1 MKKLFVLSA
10 ILLSAPFVSFAQVA
24 ATGTT
29 VVNVTATTSVAT
41 TSVATSAST
50 TVAVDPGLI
59 PGDFFYPLSLF
70 GEKINLF
77 FTFNPEKKARLH
89 LEYAKER
96 VAEIKEVLKNSNAK
110 IQDVATAKDNFAEQ
124 IAGAATIVKSEKE
137 KGVDV
142 AGLASDLSTEI
153 DDSSLEIK
161 DVLHTH
167 KNDTVQAEAEIRAQ
181 IQAVASSD
189 PAKVQELT
197 KKLGEITKEKND
209 TAKEEDDTNANISDQ
224 QGVLDQ
230 VMGAE
235 LSAKKHVEEAMHLN
249 EQLGEMQG
257 QVSEKQVEQIKKQ
270 TEQAREAMQ
279 KGNFEEAN
287 RISNEATQ
295 KVEEIKAV
303 QENER
308 EGMPVSVSASAS
320 GTTTS
325 ATVTAGIRVES
336 TVGGEVTGS
345 TGVKQGERMMESV
358 GAKEKSGN
366 NERNATDR

>member
-1 MKKLFVLSA
+1 MKKLFIFGA
-10 ILLSAPFVSFAQVA
+10 ILLSAPFVSFAQVT
-24 ATGTT
+24 ATGTAA
-29 VVNVTATTSVAT
+29 VNVTATTSVAT
-41 TSVATSAST
+41 TTVAVSAST
-50 TVAVDPGLI
+50 TVAVDPGLV

-70 GEKINLF
+70 GEKVNLF

-96 VAEIKEVLKNSNAK
+96 VAEIKEVLKNPNAK
-110 IQDVATAKDNFAEQ
+110 IQDVATAKDNFASQ
-124 IAGAATIVKSEKE
+124 ISGASTIVKSEKE

-142 AGLASDLSTEI
+142 AGLASDLSVEI
-153 DDSSLEIK
+153 DDSSVEIK
-161 DVLHTH
+161 DVLHAH
-167 KNDTVQAEAEIRAQ
+167 QNSIVQAENEIRAQ
-181 IQAVASSD
+181 IEAVASSN

-209 TAKEEDDTNANISDQ
+209 TTKEEGDTNANISDQ
-224 QGVLDQ
+224 QGVLEQ

-235 LSAKKHVEEAMHLN
+235 LSAKKHVEEAIHLN
-249 EQLGEMQG
+249 EQLGEMKG

-270 TEQAREAMQ
+270 TEQAKEAMQ

-308 EGMPVSVSASAS
+308 EAVSASMS
-320 GTTTS
+320 VPGRTTP

-336 TVGGEVTGS
+336 TVGGEVRGS

-358 GAKEKSGN
+358 GGKEKSGN
-366 NERNATDR
+366 NETNATDR